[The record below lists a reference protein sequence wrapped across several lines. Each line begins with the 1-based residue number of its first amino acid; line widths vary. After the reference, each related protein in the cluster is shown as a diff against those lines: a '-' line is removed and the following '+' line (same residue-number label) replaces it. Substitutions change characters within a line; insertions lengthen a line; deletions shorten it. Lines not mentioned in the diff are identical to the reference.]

1 MAQMNIKQIRGASQ
15 GSILFLGTNSVVS
28 ENFDNLRWEQSSNK
42 LVVNGSFQYI
52 DGSQQPGYVLTTDG
66 TGLATWSQSIVATQ
80 SIVEIPITGTQNG
93 SNKNFTLAYSL
104 SYPSN
109 LFFINGQLMQS
120 PIDYIISGTALTIDN
135 NRPAPT
141 SSDTLRLFG
150 AATGLGGGI
159 FSLNGLNSFNQT
171 FTTYTDSNLT
181 YSINSSG
188 SNHEFDIRLAD
199 DVIVQGTFSVGS
211 VYSDL
216 IPTFDSQYDLG
227 TSSLQWRSLHVAS
240 GSVYVG
246 GVTISSNN
254 DAIAINKIN
263 LGTEANP
270 SILTGSGSNI
280 LVNGTLFS
288 SSSDTKTLVVAKD
301 GAEFTSIKTAIE
313 SITDATSSNVYTVHV
328 RSGVYYEEPFTIPS
342 FVAVRGESSISTI
355 IQATYSNQTLV
366 TLSDQ
371 SAIFDVQIQGCT
383 GTGVAAV
390 VYSSPTTPQTNA
402 ISYVEN
408 VRFGENYTHAK
419 VVGTGSGNCIMQCS
433 NVKYG
438 GYPFTI
444 GFQATNNGS
453 GIGRMQLR
461 NVTSTNGGITTTT
474 GLIFAKADATGCGFI
489 VNGCLLTK
497 AVGAATG
504 IGFQVEN
511 GGFLRLTGVNFQRWA
526 KGIYA
531 PDDAGTPSIDA
542 IALNFENNTVD
553 VQIDNTK
560 TTGKVQ
566 GADNYSKTQISSTAS
581 LYIVNK
587 DQRIITVAK
596 KGGDFS
602 SVALAVN
609 SITDSSDSNRYTI
622 EVGPGIFTENL
633 IDLSSKPYVSI
644 VGSNIQTTQ
653 IFASASNQNLIKM
666 GIFNEVSFL
675 SLNNVGTG
683 YSAIL
688 AENSGDFSQV
698 HKVSFYN
705 CDTGIKINT
714 SSQETVFYGEYVD
727 FNGTY
732 SKAVDIQSTNGQR
745 SFANIENFYC
755 FPGVTGSYATFVTG
769 TSSELNVSVATFE
782 GFGDDYAFY
791 LENGGKLNVTSTDVV
806 GFETG
811 LWVPNVGTASFFDFG
826 NVTFA
831 DDVTTT
837 INIQQP
843 YTRGFFQGSLYDH
856 TTIQSASQDIYW
868 QFLDR
873 IDGELN
879 ITRKLSLT
887 YADLTTTDASTL
899 LFETAPMG
907 VLEGG
912 VISTVGG
919 TTVSVSSGYGYLE
932 VTAGTIHKRIDWATS
947 QLNLPSNSSE
957 YIYINENEILS
968 YSSGLPDTSS
978 NIILGRVVTF
988 NGSVLFID
996 NTRFDIKHSDNKL
1009 NLFNRKA
1016 LGSVYESGS
1025 VVSEG
1030 GSYSLNVTSGSYW
1043 FGDKNFQ
1050 PTGGS
1055 TVSFYQV
1062 YRDGIGGWII
1072 GSTNSVTQQFD
1083 NNTGSLITM
1092 SASYYTK
1099 HTLYVVGEGV
1109 DEKYLI
1115 VIGQTQYQNLVDAE
1129 SAGLPTPP
1137 SYFEDGVTTIAS
1149 VYVKQ
1154 GNSSILQI
1162 EDIRPVI
1169 GFKSSGV
1176 NASSDHGNLL
1186 GLSDDDHPQY
1196 LLVDG
1201 SRSLTGN
1208 LQMGSN
1214 SITGVDLINGVSITS
1229 HASRHLPNGSDPL
1242 STGVPS
1248 NIGTTNQEGIQ
1259 NAFARQDH
1267 VHALGN
1273 DVVGD
1278 VNIQSHT
1285 SSKITIVSKSQLNTS
1300 IVYNDQSNTFGTFS
1314 QVFKSSNLSLTNP
1327 ANTFNYTFVGSAITA
1342 NRNATLPLLTGN
1354 DTFVFENHVQTLTNK
1369 TLTSPI
1375 VTNPTMSNPYVT
1387 GVSTFS
1393 RVYIQGATG
1402 GTQIN
1407 KLSLDTNN
1415 EVILVDPYQ
1424 SGDLYMI
1431 NNTTTTLTA
1440 TGSWVKISG
1449 VAQTSDFT
1457 SSAFTYSGSSITLVS
1472 ATGDG
1477 GFENTIT
1484 SGTQGFQ
1491 DNGWVVNNG
1500 SQTNKWYVGSTGAS
1514 GSGFGAYISNNNG
1527 GTNTYTN
1534 TASSVV
1540 YFYRDVEIPAYSTS
1554 ITVTFAIRVTGESTF
1569 DYVRV
1574 YNASTSQAFT
1584 AGTLL
1589 TGQLA
1594 EYSVITPANSY
1605 PERRVTFTVNPS
1617 PSVQTRR
1624 IAFGWRNDTSAGTN
1638 PPASIDKV
1646 SIVANLPIHLNY
1658 TGKLA
1663 KFKAV
1668 LTGSFQATAGIA
1680 NNSVLLAKNGVT
1692 ASSSE
1697 SSFSISTNYK
1707 DAFSVQN
1714 TFTMSNGDAIS
1725 PFINNKSS
1733 NVSVLVN
1740 DLYLSVIQI
1749 D

>member
-1 MAQMNIKQIRGASQ
+1 
-15 GSILFLGTNSVVS
+15 
-28 ENFDNLRWEQSSNK
+28 
-42 LVVNGSFQYI
+42 
-52 DGSQQPGYVLTTDG
+52 
-66 TGLATWSQSIVATQ
+66 
-80 SIVEIPITGTQNG
+80 
-93 SNKNFTLAYSL
+93 
-104 SYPSN
+104 
-109 LFFINGQLMQS
+109 
-120 PIDYIISGTALTIDN
+120 
-135 NRPAPT
+135 
-141 SSDTLRLFG
+141 
-150 AATGLGGGI
+150 
-159 FSLNGLNSFNQT
+159 
-171 FTTYTDSNLT
+171 
-181 YSINSSG
+181 
-188 SNHEFDIRLAD
+188 
-199 DVIVQGTFSVGS
+199 
-211 VYSDL
+211 
-216 IPTFDSQYDLG
+216 
-227 TSSLQWRSLHVAS
+227 
-240 GSVYVG
+240 
-246 GVTISSNN
+246 
-254 DAIAINKIN
+254 
-263 LGTEANP
+263 
-270 SILTGSGSNI
+270 
-280 LVNGTLFS
+280 
-288 SSSDTKTLVVAKD
+288 
-301 GAEFTSIKTAIE
+301 
-313 SITDATSSNVYTVHV
+313 
-328 RSGVYYEEPFTIPS
+328 
-342 FVAVRGESSISTI
+342 
-355 IQATYSNQTLV
+355 
-366 TLSDQ
+366 
-371 SAIFDVQIQGCT
+371 
-383 GTGVAAV
+383 
-390 VYSSPTTPQTNA
+390 
-402 ISYVEN
+402 
-408 VRFGENYTHAK
+408 
-419 VVGTGSGNCIMQCS
+419 
-433 NVKYG
+433 
-438 GYPFTI
+438 
-444 GFQATNNGS
+444 
-453 GIGRMQLR
+453 
-461 NVTSTNGGITTTT
+461 
-474 GLIFAKADATGCGFI
+474 
-489 VNGCLLTK
+489 
-497 AVGAATG
+497 
-504 IGFQVEN
+504 
-511 GGFLRLTGVNFQRWA
+511 
-526 KGIYA
+526 
-531 PDDAGTPSIDA
+531 
-542 IALNFENNTVD
+542 
-553 VQIDNTK
+553 
-560 TTGKVQ
+560 
-566 GADNYSKTQISSTAS
+566 
-581 LYIVNK
+581 
-587 DQRIITVAK
+587 
-596 KGGDFS
+596 
-602 SVALAVN
+602 
-609 SITDSSDSNRYTI
+609 
-622 EVGPGIFTENL
+622 
-633 IDLSSKPYVSI
+633 
-644 VGSNIQTTQ
+644 
-653 IFASASNQNLIKM
+653 
-666 GIFNEVSFL
+666 
-675 SLNNVGTG
+675 
-683 YSAIL
+683 
-688 AENSGDFSQV
+688 
-698 HKVSFYN
+698 
-705 CDTGIKINT
+705 
-714 SSQETVFYGEYVD
+714 
-727 FNGTY
+727 
-732 SKAVDIQSTNGQR
+732 
-745 SFANIENFYC
+745 
-755 FPGVTGSYATFVTG
+755 
-769 TSSELNVSVATFE
+769 
-782 GFGDDYAFY
+782 
-791 LENGGKLNVTSTDVV
+791 
-806 GFETG
+806 
-811 LWVPNVGTASFFDFG
+811 
-826 NVTFA
+826 
-831 DDVTTT
+831 
-837 INIQQP
+837 
-843 YTRGFFQGSLYDH
+843 
-856 TTIQSASQDIYW
+856 
-868 QFLDR
+868 
-873 IDGELN
+873 
-879 ITRKLSLT
+879 
-887 YADLTTTDASTL
+887 
-899 LFETAPMG
+899 
-907 VLEGG
+907 
-912 VISTVGG
+912 
-919 TTVSVSSGYGYLE
+919 
-932 VTAGTIHKRIDWATS
+932 
-947 QLNLPSNSSE
+947 
-957 YIYINENEILS
+957 
-968 YSSGLPDTSS
+968 
-978 NIILGRVVTF
+978 
-988 NGSVLFID
+988 
-996 NTRFDIKHSDNKL
+996 
-1009 NLFNRKA
+1009 
-1016 LGSVYESGS
+1016 
-1025 VVSEG
+1025 
-1030 GSYSLNVTSGSYW
+1030 
-1043 FGDKNFQ
+1043 
-1050 PTGGS
+1050 
-1055 TVSFYQV
+1055 
-1062 YRDGIGGWII
+1062 
-1072 GSTNSVTQQFD
+1072 
-1083 NNTGSLITM
+1083 M

-1099 HTLYVVGEGV
+1099 HSLYVVGEGV
-1109 DEKYLI
+1109 DEKYLL

-1129 SAGLPTPP
+1129 SAGLPTTP
-1137 SYFEDGVTTIAS
+1137 SYLEDGVTTIAS

-1278 VNIQSHT
+1278 ANIQSHT

-1327 ANTFNYTFVGSAITA
+1327 VNTFNYTFVGSAITA
-1342 NRNATLPLLTGN
+1342 NLNATLPLLTGN
-1354 DTFVFENHVQTLTNK
+1354 DTFVFENPVQTLTNK

-1534 TASSVV
+1534 NASSVV

-1574 YNASTSQAFT
+1574 YNASTSQAFA
-1584 AGTLL
+1584 AGTIL

-1605 PERRVTFTVNPS
+1605 PERSVTFTVSPS

-1697 SSFSISTNYK
+1697 SSFNISTNYK

-1714 TFTMSNGDAIS
+1714 TFTMSNGDVIS